1 MQTVFNIV
9 LVILG
14 VVALLLIV
22 AAFAP
27 KKYSLSRNIVINKPR
42 IQVFDYIRQ
51 LKNQDHYNKWVMAD
65 PNMEKKYTGTD
76 GTVGFIYAWDGNKKA
91 GKGEEEIKALVPNE
105 KLDIEIRFIKPF
117 EAIALTP
124 FSLESVSD
132 QQTRV
137 TWGMSSAMKY
147 PMNIMLLFMNI
158 EKMLGGDMEISL
170 ANLKRNLENN

>member
-1 MQTVFNIV
+1 
-9 LVILG
+9 
-14 VVALLLIV
+14 
-22 AAFAP
+22 
-27 KKYSLSRNIVINKPR
+27 
-42 IQVFDYIRQ
+42 
-51 LKNQDHYNKWVMAD
+51 MAD

>member
-1 MQTVFNIV
+1 MQTLFNIL

-14 VVALLLIV
+14 LVALVLIV
-22 AAFAP
+22 AAFTP

-42 IQVFDYIRQ
+42 AQVFDYIKH
-51 LKNQDHYNKWVMAD
+51 LKNQDQYNKWVMAD
-65 PNMEKKYTGTD
+65 PNMEKKYSGTD

-105 KLDIEIRFIKPF
+105 KLDVEIRFIKPF
-117 EAIALTP
+117 EAIAHTP

-170 ANLKRNLENN
+170 GNLKRNLENN

>member
-1 MQTVFNIV
+1 MQTLFNIV

-14 VVALLLIV
+14 LIALVLIV

-42 IQVFDYIRQ
+42 AQVFEYIKH

-65 PNMEKKYTGTD
+65 PNMEKKFSGTD

-91 GKGEEEIKALVPNE
+91 GKGEEEIKAMVPNE
-105 KLDIEIRFIKPF
+105 KLEIEIRFIKPF
-117 EAIALTP
+117 EAIAQTP

-137 TWGMSSAMKY
+137 NWGMSSAMKY

-170 ANLKRNLENN
+170 GNMKRNLESN

>member
-1 MQTVFNIV
+1 MQTLLNIV

-14 VVALLLIV
+14 LVALVLIV

-27 KKYSLSRNIVINKPR
+27 KKYSISRNIVIYKSQA
-42 IQVFDYIRQ
+42 QVFDYIKH
-51 LKNQDHYNKWVMAD
+51 LKNQDQYNKWVMAD
-65 PNMEKKYTGTD
+65 PNMEKKYSGTD

-91 GKGEEEIKALVPNE
+91 GKGEEEIKAIVPNE
-105 KLDIEIRFIKPF
+105 KLDVEIRFIKPF
-117 EAIALTP
+117 EAIAQTP
-124 FSLESVSD
+124 FRLESLSD

-170 ANLKRNLENN
+170 GNLKKILESK